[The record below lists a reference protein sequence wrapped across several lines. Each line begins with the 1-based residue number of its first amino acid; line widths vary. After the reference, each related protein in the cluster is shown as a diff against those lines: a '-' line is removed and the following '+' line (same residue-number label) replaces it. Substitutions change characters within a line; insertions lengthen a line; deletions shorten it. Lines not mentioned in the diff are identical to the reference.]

1 MVWIFAFLF
10 AIFGRADISAS
21 FMGIL
26 YLWVFS
32 SVVLMFC
39 GFGIH
44 QKYYILNKIK
54 IVVSTTIGG
63 FCAHNNLTLSTK
75 GISRIIRT

>member
-1 MVWIFAFLF
+1 
-10 AIFGRADISAS
+10 
-21 FMGIL
+21 MG
-26 YLWVFS
+26 VFS

-39 GFGIH
+39 ELGSH

-54 IVVSTTIGG
+54 IVVSNTIGG

>member
-1 MVWIFAFLF
+1 MFAFLF
-10 AIFGRADISAS
+10 VIFGRADISAS
-21 FMGIL
+21 FMRIPW
-26 YLWVFS
+26 LWVFG

-39 GFGIH
+39 GCVTY

-54 IVVSTTIGG
+54 IVDSNTIGG

-75 GISRIIRT
+75 SIPRIIRT